1 MSKTINLRQFE
12 QDLRQRMR
20 GEVYF
25 DQVTRGLYST
35 DASIYQEM
43 PIAVCA
49 PRDEEDVAAALRV
62 ARDHQ
67 APVLPRGGGTSLAG
81 QAVATAL
88 VLDFSRYMN
97 KILDL
102 DLEQGW
108 VRVQPGVVRDEL
120 NAKLAAHGMEYAP
133 DPATANR
140 ANIGGMIGNNSSGT
154 RSIIYGK
161 VVDHILQTVV
171 HLADGTRLD
180 LHAWSAAEYEARSQ
194 GESREAEILRGFRKL
209 IETHRDEIAHR
220 FPKVMRRVGGYNLD
234 QFIQPDAP
242 EGWNLA
248 KLVTGSEGT
257 LATTVEA
264 RLNLVRLPRATAICV
279 CHFADLV
286 ESIRAVPSIVRHGP
300 SAVEILDRQTLHLAR
315 RNLSTAPLCNFI
327 QGDPAAILIVE
338 FFGDSTEE
346 VREKCETLGRT
357 LASDGFGYAW
367 PVYTDAEEKA
377 KVWNVRKNGLGLM
390 LGMKGD
396 RKPIPFIE
404 DACVP
409 VEVLPEYIT
418 QVLEICRR
426 NEAPVIM
433 YAHASV
439 GVIHVRPIL
448 DLRRRDEIERMK
460 RIAEEAFQLVVRYHG
475 SWSSEHG
482 DGYVRSPWMERFYGP
497 RIYGAFKEVKSL
509 FDPEWRMN
517 PGKILEAPEM
527 DHDLRYGTEYHAQ
540 ANGTAFHYREDGGFA
555 RAVEMCTGVGACRKT
570 LGGTMCPSY
579 MATRDEEHSTRG
591 RANAL
596 RLAMTGR
603 FGPDGMTSRRMY
615 EVFDLC
621 LSCKG
626 CKAECP
632 SNVDVARLKS
642 EFLQRYHAAHG
653 TTLRDR
659 LIRDSASHAAAAA
672 GMAAPLVNWIQASAP
687 FRLLAEKAAGI
698 DRRRKLPGF
707 ALRTFP
713 AWHARRNAQA
723 NGGTGRPRVVLFDD
737 TYMNYH
743 EPNVGRSAVELLEGC
758 GYEVQLARAGCCQR
772 PAISHGFLDEAREK
786 GERTLRALDAYI
798 QQGLPVL
805 VCEPSCAS
813 ALVDDLPDLIEDVE
827 LGHRV
832 KENVMMIDVFLDR
845 EMQAGRIAPRL
856 GSSSAEILVHGHC
869 HQKALFGT
877 GAMKRI
883 LGRVE
888 GLAVSEVDSGCCGMA
903 GSFGYEKEHYELSRR
918 IAEDRLLPAI
928 RSRKPGA
935 TIVACGFSCRHQIQ
949 DFAGEQAY
957 HWVET
962 VHAQT

>member
-591 RANAL
+591 RANA
-596 RLAMTGR
+596 
-603 FGPDGMTSRRMY
+603 
-615 EVFDLC
+615 
-621 LSCKG
+621 
-626 CKAECP
+626 
-632 SNVDVARLKS
+632 
-642 EFLQRYHAAHG
+642 
-653 TTLRDR
+653 
-659 LIRDSASHAAAAA
+659 
-672 GMAAPLVNWIQASAP
+672 
-687 FRLLAEKAAGI
+687 
-698 DRRRKLPGF
+698 
-707 ALRTFP
+707 
-713 AWHARRNAQA
+713 
-723 NGGTGRPRVVLFDD
+723 
-737 TYMNYH
+737 
-743 EPNVGRSAVELLEGC
+743 
-758 GYEVQLARAGCCQR
+758 
-772 PAISHGFLDEAREK
+772 
-786 GERTLRALDAYI
+786 
-798 QQGLPVL
+798 
-805 VCEPSCAS
+805 
-813 ALVDDLPDLIEDVE
+813 
-827 LGHRV
+827 
-832 KENVMMIDVFLDR
+832 
-845 EMQAGRIAPRL
+845 
-856 GSSSAEILVHGHC
+856 
-869 HQKALFGT
+869 
-877 GAMKRI
+877 
-883 LGRVE
+883 
-888 GLAVSEVDSGCCGMA
+888 
-903 GSFGYEKEHYELSRR
+903 
-918 IAEDRLLPAI
+918 
-928 RSRKPGA
+928 
-935 TIVACGFSCRHQIQ
+935 
-949 DFAGEQAY
+949 
-957 HWVET
+957 
-962 VHAQT
+962 